1 MKLFTLIFTAMA
13 TVYLGSTT
21 VLAQDTTCHSLVI
34 QVVPTYQEDPSY
46 DSGFVR
52 AQIYAR
58 PSGTNDRVFMV
69 FGQEDYPLAISSNA
83 LALNN
88 SAGWTNEIDNAIQT
102 LDEEVYVNDSYV
114 TLGQFT
120 PTALNPDNTGNNAI
134 SITRFFPIGSAGDL
148 LVTDVL
154 RPVFGL
160 PLLGTS
166 ASSFYYDGAD
176 EIGWGIESTSMP
188 SLGANSLP
196 DTAGLVAL
204 AQITLPRYSSLS
216 GTINF
221 KVQPN
226 SNSNLPTEIATVS
239 FDISAIEENLSVQFA
254 NAGGGIAGC
263 TDETACNFNAAACV
277 DDESCEFESCVGCTD
292 EGACNFNDEATV
304 DDDSCEYTSCEG
316 CTDEEACNYDPEA
329 LIDDGSCVFP
339 GCTDGCA
346 CNFDPNAC
354 ADDGSCEYEDVLGN
368 CGGDCSSD
376 LDGDDICDDVDECVG
391 MMDSCGIC
399 NGPGAIFEC
408 GCSDIPEGDCD
419 CDGNQ
424 LDAIGVCGGDCLAD
438 EDGNGICDVDEVL
451 GCTVEE
457 ACNYDANATLNDGS
471 CDFLTCL
478 VFGCTDDAAC
488 NYDDNATVD
497 NGTCLELDACGVC
510 GGLGEA
516 FQCGCANIP
525 EGDCDCDGNQL
536 DALGVCGGDCLA
548 DNDGDG
554 LCDAEQGCTYDDATN
569 YNEEATVDDGTCE
582 WCRADLDGNGL
593 IQLSDLLSFLAVY
606 NTTCE

>member
-1 MKLFTLIFTAMA
+1 MKLFPLIVTVLA
-13 TVYLGSTT
+13 TVCSGSTI

-34 QVVPTYQEDPSY
+34 QVVQTFPEIPNVDDT
-46 DSGFVR
+46 GLVR
-52 AQIYAR
+52 AKIYAR

-69 FGQEDYPLAISSNA
+69 FGSQSHPLAISSNA
-83 LALNN
+83 AAYNN
-88 SAGWTNEIDNAIQT
+88 LSAGYTNEGIALQY
-102 LDEEVYVNDSYV
+102 LYEEEYVNDSYA

-120 PTALNPDNTGNNAI
+120 PTAGNPGNANNTI
-134 SITRFFPIGSAGDL
+134 SPTRLFPEGSAGQIA
-148 LVTDVL
+148 VTGAL
-154 RPVFGL
+154 SPMFNNS
-160 PLLGTS
+160 PS
-166 ASSFYYDGAD
+166 ALSSSVYYDGAD
-176 EIGWGIESTSMP
+176 EIGWGIASTSEP

-196 DTAGLVAL
+196 NDDGLVAL
-204 AQITLPRYSSLS
+204 AQITLPRDSSLS

-239 FDISAIEENLSVQFA
+239 FDIPAVTEGLDLQFA

-263 TDETACNFNAAACV
+263 TDESACNFNAEACV
-277 DDESCEFESCVGCTD
+277 DDGSCEFESCVGCTE

-304 DDDSCEYTSCEG
+304 DDGSCEYTSCEG

-329 LIDDGSCVFP
+329 LIDDVSCVFP
-339 GCTDGCA
+339 GCMDGCA

-399 NGPGAIFEC
+399 NGPGAIYDC

-419 CDGNQ
+419 CNGNQ
-424 LDAIGVCGGDCLAD
+424 LDAVGVCGGDCMEDA
-438 EDGNGICDVDEVL
+438 DGNGICDVDEVL

-457 ACNYDANATLNDGS
+457 ACNYDADATLNDGS

-488 NYDDNATVD
+488 NYNADATVD

-516 FQCGCANIP
+516 FQCGCDNIP

-554 LCDAEQGCTYDDATN
+554 LCDEDQGCTYADATN
-569 YNEEATVDDGTCE
+569 FNPAAIVDDGTCE

-593 IQLSDLLSFLAVY
+593 IQLNDLLGFLAVY

>member
-1 MKLFTLIFTAMA
+1 MKLFPLIVTAFA
-13 TVYLGSTT
+13 TVCLGSTT

-34 QVVPTYQEDPSY
+34 QVVQTFPEIPTVD
-46 DSGFVR
+46 DTGLVR
-52 AQIYAR
+52 AKIYAR
-58 PSGTNDRVFMV
+58 PSGSNDRVFMV
-69 FGQEDYPLAISSNA
+69 FGSQSHPLAISSDA
-83 LALNN
+83 AAYNN
-88 SAGWTNEIDNAIQT
+88 LSAGYTNEGIAVQYLNDVA
-102 LDEEVYVNDSYV
+102 YVNDSYV

-120 PTALNPDNTGNNAI
+120 PTAGNPGNANNTI
-134 SITRFFPIGSAGDL
+134 SQTRLFPEGSAGQIA
-148 LVTDVL
+148 VTNALISMFNSD
-154 RPVFGL
+154 PSN
-160 PLLGTS
+160 P
-166 ASSFYYDGAD
+166 SSSVYYDGVD
-176 EIGWGIESTSMP
+176 EIGWGIASTSEP
-188 SLGANSLP
+188 SLGANSMP
-196 DTAGLVAL
+196 DADGLVAL
-204 AQITLPRYSSLS
+204 AQITLPRNSSLS
-216 GTINF
+216 GTLNF

-239 FDISAIEENLSVQFA
+239 FDIPEVTEGLDLQFA

-263 TDETACNFNAAACV
+263 TDESACNFNAAACV
-277 DDESCEFESCVGCTD
+277 DDESCDFESCVGCTD

-304 DDDSCEYTSCEG
+304 DDGSCEYTSCEG
-316 CTDEEACNYDPEA
+316 CTDEEACNYDSEA

-339 GCTDGCA
+339 GCMDGCA

-391 MMDSCGIC
+391 MMDSCGVC
-399 NGPGAIFEC
+399 NGQGAIYDC

-419 CDGNQ
+419 CSGSQ

-438 EDGNGICDVDEVL
+438 EDGNGICDVNEVL

-478 VFGCTDDAAC
+478 VFGCTDEAAC
-488 NYDDNATVD
+488 NYDANATVD

-510 GGLGEA
+510 GDLGAA
-516 FQCGCANIP
+516 FQCGCNNIP
-525 EGDCDCDGNQL
+525 EGDCDCNGNQL

-554 LCDAEQGCTYDDATN
+554 LCDADQGCTYDDATN
-569 YNEEATVDDGTCE
+569 YNEGAIVDDGTCE

-593 IQLSDLLSFLAVY
+593 IQLNDLLDFLAVY